1 MVLQAIKAVA
11 DLEMLQVIEYFSYG
25 YSNFMD
31 QIYKQ
36 PVTEPYL
43 YQSMF

>member
-1 MVLQAIKAVA
+1 
-11 DLEMLQVIEYFSYG
+11 
-25 YSNFMD
+25 MD